1 MIKTNKSKPFKER
14 SKKKKI
20 GIRTSR
26 LSIKATLTI
35 SLSFKNFRLGRSLEM
50 VTGRGKYRN
59 R

>member
-26 LSIKATLTI
+26 LSIKAALTI
-35 SLSFKNFRLGRSLEM
+35 SLSFKNFRLGRSFDFGDGNR
-50 VTGRGKYRN
+50 TGKV
-59 R
+59 